1 MTNNIKVN
9 SGGISLGSTLEANGQ
24 VTAAGKPLANAS
36 MALYVGD
43 VLIAHT
49 QTDQSGR
56 HAFAVPVG
64 LYYFPAVFS
73 NGATIYTVAEPGNA
87 SLPSAPSAVTTVSVD
102 SLPLYLI
109 IAAVTVVILI
119 VLYIIARRMRGQ
131 AVLPRGR
138 RHAKP
143 VERAK

>member
-24 VTAAGKPLANAS
+24 VTAAGKPLGNAS

-73 NGATIYTVAEPGNA
+73 NGATIYTVTEPSIG
-87 SLPSAPSAVTTVSVD
+87 SLPSAPSAVTPVSVD
-102 SLPLYLI
+102 LLPFSLI
-109 IAAVTVVILI
+109 IAAVTVAILI
-119 VLYIIARRMRGQ
+119 GLYLFVWRMRGK
-131 AVLPRGR
+131 AVHPLRGR
-138 RHAKP
+138 RRVKP
-143 VERAK
+143 GE